1 MTTNLIVL
9 DYALF
14 IIVVAVSFF
23 TGVLVTCHRKSNEF
37 EYVLGSKLLGPA
49 PIALSVFVSYWSA
62 IAILGLSAESY
73 AYGTQFCIQ
82 CFGFGI
88 ATLIFVPTFA
98 RKFRELNVLSI
109 FQYLEMRFNKY
120 VKLVASIFFIVQNIL
135 YLSALIYAP
144 AIAIDE
150 VLGINLPVALLAI
163 TTTCIIYSAVGGIRG
178 IVWSDVF
185 QFVVLSVGISIIF
198 AFGLK
203 NVGGVK
209 EVIERNK
216 VGNRF
221 EIFVF
226 NFDPRTRHNV
236 FSLLLGS
243 FGMAVVNCCFNQIYM
258 QRYLAIKSDKHIKRV
273 LIINLCGYMFCSTV
287 VFFTGLIIYAYYHNC
302 DPKLNG
308 TISKYNQIF
317 PLFVKESL
325 SNIPGL
331 AGVFLATI
339 CSGAMSSVSSIL
351 NSLASLVVYDL
362 IKPFTNTAFDRW
374 VLVLRAITVLIG
386 CLALLLV
393 VVIEKFPMILQITY
407 SILGLFGGPIAGLFI
422 LGFIFP
428 FVRWKAALSGFTCSI
443 VFQTWLLVG
452 TLVYASQLQTPTKPM
467 NTNGC
472 SNPNAI
478 KFTNLSGPTELTG
491 VLGFY
496 AISYMWHSLSGI
508 ISCMVVAL
516 ITSVVIGDY
525 KKSDNV
531 DEKLII
537 RILKQKRL
545 NEINTDLTVNEDS

>member
-221 EIFVF
+221 EIFV
-226 NFDPRTRHNV
+226 
-236 FSLLLGS
+236 
-243 FGMAVVNCCFNQIYM
+243 
-258 QRYLAIKSDKHIKRV
+258 V

>member
-120 VKLVASIFFIVQNIL
+120 VKLVASIFFIVQN
-135 YLSALIYAP
+135 
-144 AIAIDE
+144 
-150 VLGINLPVALLAI
+150 
-163 TTTCIIYSAVGGIRG
+163 GGIRG